1 MTVVYLAGKIDGD
14 PNYKEKFRKA
24 AEQLESRGY
33 IVLNP
38 ATLPEGMSK
47 EKYMPICLAMLNQ
60 ADIILLLSDYEESP
74 GARIELNYAN
84 YQNKELLT
92 YNYFISFIRRVE
104 DEH

>member
-1 MTVVYLAGKIDGD
+1 MTVVYIAGKIDGD

-38 ATLPEGMSK
+38 ATLPEGMRK

-60 ADIILLLSDYEESP
+60 ADIVVMLSDYQYSP
-74 GARIELNYAN
+74 GALLELKYAY
-84 YQNKELLT
+84 YQDKEILK
-92 YNYFISFIRRVE
+92 YDFFKESGIGENQ
-104 DEH
+104 

>member
-84 YQNKELLT
+84 YQNKEILK
-92 YNYFISFIRRVE
+92 YDFF
-104 DEH
+104 

>member
-1 MTVVYLAGKIDGD
+1 MKVVYLAGKIDGD

-60 ADIILLLSDYEESP
+60 ADIVLLLSDYKESP
-74 GARIELNYAN
+74 GALLELKYAD
-84 YQNKELLT
+84 YQDKGIVA
-92 YNYFISFIRRVE
+92 YNYFIRRAE

>member
-38 ATLPEGMSK
+38 ATLPKGMRK

-60 ADIILLLSDYEESP
+60 ADIVVMLSDYEYSP
-74 GARIELNYAN
+74 GALLELKYAD
-84 YQNKELLT
+84 YQDKEILK
-92 YNYFISFIRRVE
+92 YDFFEESGIGENQ
-104 DEH
+104 

>member
-24 AEQLESRGY
+24 AEQLESCGY

-60 ADIILLLSDYEESP
+60 ADIVMLLSDYEESP
-74 GARIELNYAN
+74 GALLELKFAD
-84 YQNKELLT
+84 YQNKEILK
-92 YNYFISFIRRVE
+92 YDFF
-104 DEH
+104 

>member
-1 MTVVYLAGKIDGD
+1 MTVVYIAGKIDGD

-24 AEQLESRGY
+24 AEQLEARGY

-60 ADIILLLSDYEESP
+60 ADIVVMLSDYKNSP
-74 GARIELNYAN
+74 GALLELKYAY
-84 YQNKELLT
+84 YQDKEILK
-92 YNYFISFIRRVE
+92 YDFFKEAE